1 MRTTIMTLAAG
12 IALSLSTAA
21 FADDPQQPAAQP
33 VSVSASA
40 NSERLICHLF
50 VHQGMLLRSNVCKTQ
65 KQWDEQRRREEYD
78 FSDFQNRTYT
88 HPFGK

>member
-21 FADDPQQPAAQP
+21 LADDPQQPAAQP
-33 VSVSASA
+33 VSVTTG
-40 NSERLICHLF
+40 SERLICHTF
-50 VHQGMLLRSNVCKTQ
+50 IHQGMLLKSNMCKTQ

-78 FSDFQNRTYT
+78 FADFQNRTYS

>member
-1 MRTTIMTLAAG
+1 MRNTIMTLAAG
-12 IALSLSTAA
+12 LALSLSTAA
-21 FADDPQQPAAQP
+21 FADDAQQPTAQP
-33 VSVSASA
+33 VSVTTG
-40 NSERLICHLF
+40 SERLICHQF
-50 VHQGMLLRSNVCKTQ
+50 VHDGMLLRSNTCKTK